1 MPLKRVEHWDTRAFH
16 NFSKL
21 KRTTPFTWGE
31 WDCCLAAASFVQA
44 ITGTDI
50 GEDFRGKYTDEASAM
65 TTIASVTGGKTIED
79 AIVWVAKKYDL
90 AEHTH
95 PLLAKRGDLVLVKN
109 NDGNLIAGVVHLT
122 GRHVLT
128 VGPKGAAM
136 LSIMQIHRAWKI

>member
-16 NFSKL
+16 NFAKSN
-21 KRTTPFTWGE
+21 RATPFKWGE

-44 ITGTDI
+44 ITGIDI
-50 GEDFRGKYTDEASAM
+50 GQNFRGKYTDEASAM
-65 TTIASVTGGKTIED
+65 ATIASVTGGKTIED
-79 AIVWVAKKYDL
+79 ALEWVAKKYGL
-90 AEHTH
+90 PERIH
-95 PLLAKRGDLVLVKN
+95 PLMAQRGDLVLVKN

-136 LSIMQIHRAWKI
+136 LSIMQIQRAWKI